1 MPILTSRATAT
12 AAAAA
17 IALSAVGLGSAH
29 AADFNPPPAYS
40 PPPEYGPPPTAYAPP
55 PVYPPPF
62 YAVPPLAYPYAYR
75 RYSYTPFYGPGW
87 GPRGRAWY
95 RHHY

>member
-29 AADFNPPPAYS
+29 AADFNPP
-40 PPPEYGPPPTAYAPP
+40 APP
-55 PVYPPPF
+55 VYEAAPFPVAPLYPPPF
-62 YAVPPLAYPYAYR
+62 YAVPPVAYPFAYR
-75 RYSYTPFYGPGW
+75 RYSYAPFYGPGW

>member
-1 MPILTSRATAT
+1 
-12 AAAAA
+12 
-17 IALSAVGLGSAH
+17 LSAVGLGSAH

-55 PVYPPPF
+55 PFYAPPVYEAAPFPVAPVYPPPF
-62 YAVPPLAYPYAYR
+62 YAVPPVAYPYAYR
-75 RYSYTPFYGPGW
+75 RYSYAPFYGPGW
-87 GPRGRAWY
+87 GPRGRVWY